1 MDENGQTVRKRR
13 INQTPPLSFPRCADV
28 LTEYAGCS
36 GCESGRCHF
45 GLDRIPRTTMAN
57 ATIKT
62 PNEFP
67 NTASGGRRAYGC
79 VPLAVP
85 FLWGDFFLKKMAVLF
100 RWDRNLD
107 THRLKNSF
115 SLIPE
120 TQATT
125 LSDRMLP
132 PNHT

>member
-1 MDENGQTVRKRR
+1 
-13 INQTPPLSFPRCADV
+13 
-28 LTEYAGCS
+28 
-36 GCESGRCHF
+36 
-45 GLDRIPRTTMAN
+45 MAN

-79 VPLAVP
+79 VPLVVP
-85 FLWGDFFLKKMAVLF
+85 FLRGGFFLIFKKWRPIRDGNV
-100 RWDRNLD
+100 D